1 MHRVLASLAGLALLG
16 LAMLPA
22 APAQA
27 PKPADPPPQPQQEPI
42 KNIDIVICLDVS
54 GSMNGL
60 LDSARVRLWD
70 IVNEMAKIKPAP
82 NLRVGLYSY
91 GRTDSRET
99 GHIRKEIDLTN
110 DLDAL
115 YQKLFALKIGGS
127 IEYVTR
133 VCRDATEEQPWSQD
147 KNALKIIFV
156 CGNEPASQDR
166 LVSRQEAADKAKA
179 AGIIITQISSGD
191 ANDGTS

>member
-1 MHRVLASLAGLALLG
+1 MYRVFPTLANLALLG
-16 LAMLPA
+16 LGALPTA
-22 APAQA
+22 GAQA
-27 PKPADPPPQPQQEPI
+27 PKAGEPQQPATT
-42 KNIDIVICLDVS
+42 KHIDIVICLDVS

-70 IVNEMAKIKPAP
+70 IINEMAKIKPAP

-91 GRTDSRET
+91 GRTDSGDK
-99 GHIRKEIDLTN
+99 GHIRKERDLTH

-133 VCRDATEEQPWSQD
+133 GCRDATME
-147 KNALKIIFV
+147 
-156 CGNEPASQDR
+156 
-166 LVSRQEAADKAKA
+166 
-179 AGIIITQISSGD
+179 
-191 ANDGTS
+191 

>member
-1 MHRVLASLAGLALLG
+1 
-16 LAMLPA
+16 
-22 APAQA
+22 
-27 PKPADPPPQPQQEPI
+27 
-42 KNIDIVICLDVS
+42 
-54 GSMNGL
+54 

-70 IVNEMAKIKPAP
+70 IINEMAKVKPAP

-91 GRTDSRET
+91 GRNDSAQT
-99 GHIRKEIDLTN
+99 GHIRKEIDLTQ

-127 IEYVTR
+127 VEYVTR
-133 VCRDATEEQPWSQD
+133 VCSTATAEQPWSKH

-166 LVSRQEAADKAKA
+166 QVTLQMAADQAKG
-179 AGIIITQISSGD
+179 AGILVNPIFCGNPTHSD
-191 ANDGTS
+191 AQDWIQFARLCGGRFASIDQQGGTVV